1 MVDISQIEN
10 FKTIKDMNSSR
21 VPGIDGIPVEFYVKY
36 WSIIKDDI
44 TEVMKNIVKGT
55 LLKENQRKAIITLIP
70 KEGDLNLLKTWRPVS
85 LICCDVKI
93 VAKILAKRIGP
104 LLYSLLS
111 ENQYCII
118 GKSIK
123 DCNNKIRDIMF
134 YSGTNKSSGAI
145 INIDWEKAFDRVNW
159 EFLVKI
165 MRKMRFPESIIVWIM
180 TLYSGIQSLVLVN
193 GYFTDSFDIYRWVRQ
208 GCPLSMLI
216 FIMFQNPLYLAIEK
230 SSRINPFIFPGNS
243 IKEIGYADDT
253 NLVVSDDQSIIE
265 DFKLLNKFE
274 KATNSRVNIDK
285 TRVYGFCKWE
295 KRKYLPIQNLWV
307 EEECFM
313 TLGIYFSVNY
323 DIALNNMWKYIYDK
337 IKKDC

>member
-1 MVDISQIEN
+1 M
-10 FKTIKDMNSSR
+10 
-21 VPGIDGIPVEFYVKY
+21 
-36 WSIIKDDI
+36 
-44 TEVMKNIVKGT
+44 
-55 LLKENQRKAIITLIP
+55 
-70 KEGDLNLLKTWRPVS
+70 KTWRPVS

-118 GKSIK
+118 GKSIN

-134 YSGTNKSSGAI
+134 YSGTNKSRGAI
-145 INIDWEKAFDRVNW
+145 INVDWEKAFDRVNW

-165 MRKMRFPESIIVWIM
+165 MRRMKFPESIIVWIM
-180 TLYSGIQSLVLVN
+180 TLYTGIQSLVLVN
-193 GYFTDSFDIYRWVRQ
+193 GYFTDAFDIYRGVRQ

-230 SSRINPFIFPGNS
+230 ESKIKPFIFPGNS

-265 DFKLLNKFE
+265 DFKILNKFE

-285 TRVYGFCKWE
+285 TRVYGFGKWE
-295 KRKYLPIQNLWV
+295 KRKNWPIQNLRV

-313 TLGIYFSVNY
+313 TLGIYFSVDY
-323 DIALNNMWKYIYDK
+323 DIALNNMWKYIYNK
-337 IKKDC
+337 IKRRTT